1 MKNLFKGLI
10 ASTLGLALLVGVGR
24 TSYNWANNNV
34 RADAAE
40 AVTKDVNMSAGQYV
54 TDHIEWTLDGVITIK
69 QMKGNSTTVVNKN
82 YIDAPRMY
90 KGHYLQFNANT
101 DVVINSII
109 LDTNRSGSDIT
120 YSESAELNADIV
132 YTNTSKPTNG
142 YSDMNS
148 SSVMTF
154 NLNNAKTVVIQ
165 NSYAD
170 APDDYKQLRLDAITI
185 TYTSM
190 VEEILP
196 TSITVTLEKNEFTSL
211 GETTQAY
218 ATVLPEEATNKTVIW
233 SSSNEGVAVV
243 DENFGNV
250 TITGNGTANI
260 IATSAADSSISGF
273 AILTVEAQQNYIEVD
288 HILTAETLN
297 FNSENYADNNGDHVI
312 GNFTFVTN
320 QAYLK
325 PNETQIQ
332 MQKNTGSI
340 ANKVG
345 YFNPIK
351 RISIIGTVE
360 PEVYAGLS
368 SPSTELTSENVNG
381 YWVYDVENLVPN
393 SRYFDIKASSS
404 TTYLD
409 KIIIEIADPDMEAIR
424 TFAKNSNDLLA
435 EECANLNVTQETWDV
450 INDAYNELT
459 SEQQEILKQ
468 TDVSDVY
475 TEIEQFV
482 ERYEYIVNKY
492 SYTNFLDRSLES
504 LSNVNSFNFI
514 DDNSNTIIIAL
525 IGISAIAL
533 LITLLVISKKK
544 QRAQ

>member
-1 MKNLFKGLI
+1 MKNLFKGIVLG
-10 ASTLGLALLVGVGR
+10 ALGLVVGVGT

-34 RADAAE
+34 RVDAAE

-69 QMKGNSTTVVNKN
+69 QMKGNSATKVNKS
-82 YIDAPRMY
+82 YIEAPRMY

-132 YTNTSKPTNG
+132 YTDTSKPTNG
-142 YSDMNS
+142 YSDMAS
-148 SSVMTF
+148 STVMTF

-233 SSSNEGVAVV
+233 SSSDEGVAVV

-260 IATSAADSSISGF
+260 IATSASDSSISGF
-273 AILTVEAQQNYIEVD
+273 ATLTVEAQQNYIEVD

-297 FNSENYADNNGDHVI
+297 FNSNSYAENNGNHVI

-320 QAYLK
+320 QSFLK
-325 PNETQIQ
+325 ESDTQIQ

-351 RISIIGTVE
+351 RISIIGTVK
-360 PEVYAGLS
+360 PEVYAGIS

-404 TTYLD
+404 STTYLD
-409 KIIIEIADPDMEAIR
+409 KIIVEIADPDMEAIR
-424 TFAKNSNDLLA
+424 TFVKNSNDLLA
-435 EECANLNVTQETWDV
+435 EECANLNVTQETWNN
-450 INDAYNELT
+450 INDAYNELMP
-459 SEQQEILKQ
+459 EQKEILKQ

-492 SYTNFLDRSLES
+492 GYTNFLDRSLES

-514 DDNSNTIIIAL
+514 DDSSNTIIIAL

-544 QRAQ
+544 QRA